1 MLAHYDPEMKLRLAC
16 DASPYGVGVV
26 ISHVL
31 PSGEEQPIT
40 FASRTLTPSEQN
52 YAQIEK
58 EALSIV
64 YGVKKFHKYLYGR
77 EFQLLTDHKPLLAIL
92 GPKCGVPTLAALRM
106 QRWALILLAYDY
118 TIEYR
123 RSGDHANADSLLS
136 LPCKGDSD
144 AEDAAA
150 AFQISLIEQLPL
162 CASDIAGE
170 TRHDPLLSKVMDL
183 TLVGWPAHVS
193 DPNLRPYTDKI
204 DQLSTDQ
211 GCLLWGSRVVV
222 PPKYRKRLLSDLH
235 EGHPGITRMKALA
248 RSYLWW
254 PGLDQDIQQCVS
266 QCSPCEA
273 VRNMPAAAP
282 LIPWSWAAAPW
293 ERIHVDCAEI
303 NKQHFLVITDVHSKW
318 MEVFPTQLM
327 TAEKTIDL
335 LRHLFAAYG
344 LPKELVSDNGPPFT
358 SAQFETFLRNNGVKH
373 TLSPPYHP
381 ATNGAAERAVQ
392 VFKKAWTKQEVQS
405 VPTHQRLGRF
415 RFSYRNT
422 PHTVTERT
430 PAELFLRRQPRTR
443 LTLLKPD
450 LSETVVKHQLQQKKG
465 HDRHT
470 KPVRH
475 FDEGERVKV

>member
-1 MLAHYDPEMKLRLAC
+1 M
-16 DASPYGVGVV
+16 
-26 ISHVL
+26 
-31 PSGEEQPIT
+31 
-40 FASRTLTPSEQN
+40 
-52 YAQIEK
+52 
-58 EALSIV
+58 
-64 YGVKKFHKYLYGR
+64 
-77 EFQLLTDHKPLLAIL
+77 
-92 GPKCGVPTLAALRM
+92 
-106 QRWALILLAYDY
+106 
-118 TIEYR
+118 
-123 RSGDHANADSLLS
+123 
-136 LPCKGDSD
+136 
-144 AEDAAA
+144 
-150 AFQISLIEQLPL
+150 
-162 CASDIAGE
+162 
-170 TRHDPLLSKVMDL
+170 
-183 TLVGWPAHVS
+183 
-193 DPNLRPYTDKI
+193 
-204 DQLSTDQ
+204 
-211 GCLLWGSRVVV
+211 VV

-235 EGHPGITRMKALA
+235 EGHPGITHMKALA
-248 RSYLWW
+248 RSHLWW

-273 VRNMPAAAP
+273 VHNMPAAAP

-293 ERIHVDCAEI
+293 ERIHVDYAEI

-344 LPKELVSDNGPPFT
+344 LTKELVSDNGPPFT
-358 SAQFETFLRNNGVKH
+358 SAQFETFLRSNGVQR

-405 VPTHQRLGRF
+405 VPTHQRLARF
-415 RFSYRNT
+415 LFSYRNT
-422 PHTVTERT
+422 PHTVTERK

-475 FDEGERVKV
+475 FDEGERVKVRNFRHPKCQWNSGIILHRKGPLTYTVQVGQRQVSVHVDHLLRSNVSSSRLRDAILHANENHLNGLTFS